1 MYILNINHNKSI
13 QQAFIMSGELKQ
25 INIFDTIFQFAE
37 QYDPDIKN
45 IKVYGILDE
54 NNHCSDPY
62 FMFNDVI
69 NYIKGSIDNNSTRRS
84 RGFKNPR
91 EIIQMNVSQ
100 NKRDAPNLLTR
111 YGMIRAVG
119 LCKKDT
125 KASVAFREFIYCLFD
140 ALDAGH
146 TYRDPVYSA
155 FRTSMEST
163 DIQNELKH
171 IDNEKTGGIVY
182 FIKNLT
188 TNNIKI
194 GRTHDDIE
202 KRLSNLQIGN
212 DCELAVVKT
221 IECDSR
227 VVEAKLHEKFAEF
240 HIRGEWYNIT
250 EEQI

>member
-13 QQAFIMSGELKQ
+13 QQAFFMSGEWKQ

-54 NNHCSDPY
+54 NNHCSDPSFHAKDIFKY
-62 FMFNDVI
+62 INIINDK
-69 NYIKGSIDNNSTRRS
+69 YYTKK
-84 RGFKNPR
+84 FKNPK
-91 EIIQMNVSQ
+91 EII
-100 NKRDAPNLLTR
+100 KRKVTGVKGQVCNLLTR
-111 YGMIRAVG
+111 HGMIRAVG
-119 LCKKDT
+119 LCKNT
-125 KASVAFREFIYCLFD
+125 KAAVAFREFIYCLFD

-163 DIQNELKH
+163 DIQDELKH
-171 IDNEKTGGIVY
+171 IDADETGGIVY

-221 IECDSR
+221 VECDSH

-250 EEQI
+250 EEQISF